1 MQNMV
6 ELNLNMYDNGVKNL
20 EKVEYEVVQL
30 EQKNS
35 ELTPQLEQNKSQVN
49 TEKDKID
56 QALEELQV
64 KENKVNE
71 KRASVDK
78 QKNDIENDKQNIEL
92 ELQKVEPIVKDTL
105 AKVRKIEDRVFAD
118 LFNQNTANQKMVDLM
133 EQFLEV
139 YKIKNPR
146 ITYEVETKVERGVKV
161 NVRSIHRTVKNLSK
175 QVKFKDEML
184 EFNFADLKYQPDVFE
199 QVTPKFKE
207 MLKDDIA
214 RISPA
219 LLSI

>member
-1 MQNMV
+1 
-6 ELNLNMYDNGVKNL
+6 
-20 EKVEYEVVQL
+20 
-30 EQKNS
+30 
-35 ELTPQLEQNKSQVN
+35 
-49 TEKDKID
+49 
-56 QALEELQV
+56 
-64 KENKVNE
+64 
-71 KRASVDK
+71 
-78 QKNDIENDKQNIEL
+78 
-92 ELQKVEPIVKDTL
+92 VKDTL

>member
-1 MQNMV
+1 
-6 ELNLNMYDNGVKNL
+6 
-20 EKVEYEVVQL
+20 
-30 EQKNS
+30 
-35 ELTPQLEQNKSQVN
+35 
-49 TEKDKID
+49 
-56 QALEELQV
+56 
-64 KENKVNE
+64 
-71 KRASVDK
+71 
-78 QKNDIENDKQNIEL
+78 
-92 ELQKVEPIVKDTL
+92 
-105 AKVRKIEDRVFAD
+105 
-118 LFNQNTANQKMVDLM
+118 M

-184 EFNFADLKYQPDVFE
+184 EFNFSDLKYQPDVFE